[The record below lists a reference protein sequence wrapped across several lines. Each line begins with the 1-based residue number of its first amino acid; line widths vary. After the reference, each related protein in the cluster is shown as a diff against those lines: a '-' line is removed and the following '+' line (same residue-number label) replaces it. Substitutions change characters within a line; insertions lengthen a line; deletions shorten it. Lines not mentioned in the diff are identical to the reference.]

1 MLPEDELDFEDFGD
15 LGDIEG
21 PELTNEELEAL
32 EQELRAENAS
42 LLTELEEDKT
52 TEKATPTATT
62 AMEEAT
68 TTKPAAAETQKE
80 SQDTA
85 NNTLEEG
92 ETPNDSPTTPSKPSE
107 SQHRSSNQQHQHQP
121 AFNNYNNYKNSGF
134 YGHQSP
140 MPMNNMFPQYPPF
153 SNRIYVNP
161 KFNKSGASQQMQLQQ
176 EQQRKFMELEAH
188 RMRLIQRQM
197 QLQQQQQQQEQ
208 QRLAELDQKRREA
221 AENLKRKREQ
231 RNAESGEKRMRSDET
246 NKHSDDRAAKRLER
260 FAQSPAGG
268 ISIKG
273 VAAAAARHNGTLPPR
288 NIPYQPPNERRVSIE
303 RRVSTP
309 YDRKPSIT
317 SRLGKP
323 GNPPTPAQPASAT
336 FTPNKNSSASITA
349 TPVLPIVTNGKSN
362 TLIITGLSKDAKV
375 QDIRNMANGA
385 NDVKMDSNATS
396 ATVVFPSVESAV
408 TFRRKYNRPNAMLL
422 RLLHLFTTT
431 IQSITNMASSS
442 TTVVENQYQFDH
454 FYSQLTESKD
464 RNSQIE
470 TLVITNAKV
479 SNDQLENLRKHL
491 INLKDLSYT
500 IPAVEDDHD
509 DEEDSDEGACR
520 CCRNDR
526 YE

>member
-32 EQELRAENAS
+32 EQELRMENAS
-42 LLTELEEDKT
+42 LSTEQEEGKT
-52 TEKATPTATT
+52 ITEKATPTV
-62 AMEEAT
+62 T
-68 TTKPAAAETQKE
+68 TTTEVSTTIKPAAAETQKE
-80 SQDTA
+80 NQDTV

-92 ETPNDSPTTPSKPSE
+92 ETPNDSPAAPSKPSE

-121 AFNNYNNYKNSGF
+121 TLNNYNNYKNNGF
-134 YGHQSP
+134 YGHQPS

-161 KFNKSGASQQMQLQQ
+161 KFNKNGASQQMQLQQ

-188 RMRLIQRQM
+188 RMLLMQRQM

-221 AENLKRKREQ
+221 AENMKRKREQ
-231 RNAESGEKRMRSDET
+231 RNAETGEKRMRSDET
-246 NKHSDDRAAKRLER
+246 NNHSEDRAAKRLER

-273 VAAAAARHNGTLPPR
+273 VAAARHNGNLAPR
-288 NIPYQPPNERRVSIE
+288 NIPYQPPNERKVSVE

-323 GNPPTPAQPASAT
+323 GNPPTPAPPAKVA
-336 FTPNKNSSASITA
+336 FTSNKNSSASITA

-362 TLIITGLSKDAKV
+362 TLIITGLGKDAKL

-385 NDVKMDSNATS
+385 HDVKLDSNANS
-396 ATVVFPSVESAV
+396 ATVVFPNVESAV
-408 TFRRKYNRPNAMLL
+408 TFRRKYNR
-422 RLLHLFTTT
+422 
-431 IQSITNMASSS
+431 
-442 TTVVENQYQFDH
+442 YQMG
-454 FYSQLTESKD
+454 ES
-464 RNSQIE
+464 
-470 TLVITNAKV
+470 
-479 SNDQLENLRKHL
+479 H
-491 INLKDLSYT
+491 INISFQK
-500 IPAVEDDHD
+500 
-509 DEEDSDEGACR
+509 
-520 CCRNDR
+520 
-526 YE
+526 